1 MQATEIRELNDQEL
15 EARIAELQEERFRL
29 RLRAATQPLEQPHR
43 LRDLRKDIAR
53 MKTVLTE
60 RQKGSTGSTGST
72 GSEGSKESKESKGTT
87 TPKAKRATKAAKTKR
102 ATARRGR

>member
-1 MQATEIRELNDQEL
+1 MQPTEVRELNDQEL

-60 RQKGSTGSTGST
+60 RQKGLRGAEASTGS
-72 GSEGSKESKESKGTT
+72 KKTT
-87 TPKAKRATKAAKTKR
+87 APRASKAKRG
-102 ATARRGR
+102 TARRGR

>member
-1 MQATEIRELNDQEL
+1 MQPTEVRELNDQEL

-60 RQKGSTGSTGST
+60 RRMGKGSEGSTGSKGSTGAGKPAPRAS
-72 GSEGSKESKESKGTT
+72 
-87 TPKAKRATKAAKTKR
+87 KAKRG
-102 ATARRGR
+102 TARRGR

>member
-15 EARIAELQEERFRL
+15 QARIAELREERFRL

-53 MKTVLTE
+53 MMTVLTE
-60 RQKGSTGSTGST
+60 RQKGSTGSEGSKGSKGST
-72 GSEGSKESKESKGTT
+72 GTTTPKT
-87 TPKAKRATKAAKTKR
+87 TPKAKRATKAAKTTR

>member
-60 RQKGSTGSTGST
+60 RQKGSTGS
-72 GSEGSKESKESKGTT
+72 EGSKETKESKGTT

>member
-1 MQATEIRELNDQEL
+1 MQATEIRELNEQEL

-60 RQKGSTGSTGST
+60 RQKGSTGS
-72 GSEGSKESKESKGTT
+72 EGSGGSKGTT
-87 TPKAKRATKAAKTKR
+87 TPKTPPKAKRATKAAKTKR

>member
-1 MQATEIRELNDQEL
+1 MQATEIRELNDREL
-15 EARIAELQEERFRL
+15 EDRIAELREERFRL

-60 RQKGSTGSTGST
+60 RQKGSTGS
-72 GSEGSKESKESKGTT
+72 EGSGGSRETK
-87 TPKAKRATKAAKTKR
+87 TPEKKRATKATKAKR

>member
-15 EARIAELQEERFRL
+15 QDRIAELQEERFRL
-29 RLRAATQPLEQPHR
+29 RLRAATQPLEQPMR
-43 LRDLRKDIAR
+43 LRDLRRDIAR

-60 RQKGSTGSTGST
+60 RQKGLRGSTGST
-72 GSEGSKESKESKGTT
+72 GSKGAQPA
-87 TPKAKRATKAAKTKR
+87 TPKATKAAKAKR

>member
-15 EARIAELQEERFRL
+15 QDRIAELTEERFRL

-60 RQKGSTGSTGST
+60 RRTGAKGPEGSKGSTATT
-72 GSEGSKESKESKGTT
+72 APRASK
-87 TPKAKRATKAAKTKR
+87 ATRTS
-102 ATARRGR
+102 ARRGR

>member
-1 MQATEIRELNDQEL
+1 MQATEIRELNDREL
-15 EARIAELQEERFRL
+15 EERIAELQEERFRL

-53 MKTVLTE
+53 MKTVLHE
-60 RQKGSTGSTGST
+60 RRTGLKATQ
-72 GSEGSKESKESKGTT
+72 GSEGAKGSKDAKEPTAPGASK
-87 TPKAKRATKAAKTKR
+87 AKR

>member
-60 RQKGSTGSTGST
+60 RQKGSTGS
-72 GSEGSKESKESKGTT
+72 EGSGGSKGTT
-87 TPKAKRATKAAKTKR
+87 TPTTPPKAKRATKAAKTKR

>member
-15 EARIAELQEERFRL
+15 RSRITELQEERFRL
-29 RLRAATQPLEQPHR
+29 RLRAATQPLEQPMR
-43 LRDLRKDIAR
+43 LRELRKDIAR

-60 RQKGSTGSTGST
+60 REKGVKIPEKSADARKTAT
-72 GSEGSKESKESKGTT
+72 SK
-87 TPKAKRATKAAKTKR
+87 PKRATKAKR

>member
-15 EARIAELQEERFRL
+15 RDRIAELREERFRL

-53 MKTVLTE
+53 MMTVLTE
-60 RQKGSTGSTGST
+60 RQKGVK
-72 GSEGSKESKESKGTT
+72 GSEGSQGSRETT
-87 TPKAKRATKAAKTKR
+87 TPKAKRATKAAKTTR

>member
-15 EARIAELQEERFRL
+15 QARIAELQEERFRL

-60 RQKGSTGSTGST
+60 RQKGLK
-72 GSEGSKESKESKGTT
+72 GSEGSKGSTGEKKKTAPRASK
-87 TPKAKRATKAAKTKR
+87 AKR

>member
-1 MQATEIRELNDQEL
+1 MEATEIRELNDQEL
-15 EARIAELQEERFRL
+15 RDRIAELEEERFRL

-60 RQKGSTGSTGST
+60 RSIKGSGVQGQGSTQTTAST
-72 GSEGSKESKESKGTT
+72 ARRAS
-87 TPKAKRATKAAKTKR
+87 KAKRT
-102 ATARRGR
+102 TARRGR

>member
-15 EARIAELQEERFRL
+15 QARIAELREERFRL

-53 MKTVLTE
+53 MMTVLTE
-60 RQKGSTGSTGST
+60 RQKGSTGS
-72 GSEGSKESKESKGTT
+72 EGSKGSTGTT
-87 TPKAKRATKAAKTKR
+87 TPKAKRATKAAKTTR

>member
-15 EARIAELQEERFRL
+15 RDRIAELEEERFRL

-53 MKTVLTE
+53 MKTVLSE
-60 RQKGSTGSTGST
+60 RT
-72 GSEGSKESKESKGTT
+72 
-87 TPKAKRATKAAKTKR
+87 
-102 ATARRGR
+102 TARRGR

>member
-60 RQKGSTGSTGST
+60 RQKGSTGSEGSK
-72 GSEGSKESKESKGTT
+72 ESKESKESKGTT

>member
-15 EARIAELQEERFRL
+15 RDRIAELREERFRL

-53 MKTVLTE
+53 MMTVLTE
-60 RQKGSTGSTGST
+60 RQKGMTAPAASG
-72 GSEGSKESKESKGTT
+72 GSKD
-87 TPKAKRATKAAKTKR
+87 TKAPKTKR
-102 ATARRGR
+102 ATKTTKTKRAPARRGR

>member
-1 MQATEIRELNDQEL
+1 MQPTEVRELNDQEL

-60 RQKGSTGSTGST
+60 RRMGKGSEGSTGSKGSTGARKPAPRAS
-72 GSEGSKESKESKGTT
+72 
-87 TPKAKRATKAAKTKR
+87 KAKRG
-102 ATARRGR
+102 TARRGR

>member
-1 MQATEIRELNDQEL
+1 MQATEIRELNDREL
-15 EARIAELQEERFRL
+15 QDRIAELQEERFRL

-43 LRDLRKDIAR
+43 LRELRKDIAR

-60 RQKGSTGSTGST
+60 RQQGPK
-72 GSEGSKESKESKGTT
+72 GSEGSAGSGESKAPE
-87 TPKAKRATKAAKTKR
+87 AKRATKATKATKAKR

>member
-15 EARIAELQEERFRL
+15 QARIAELQEERFRL

-60 RQKGSTGSTGST
+60 RQKGLK
-72 GSEGSKESKESKGTT
+72 GSEGSKESTGDKKKTAPRASK
-87 TPKAKRATKAAKTKR
+87 AKR

>member
-15 EARIAELQEERFRL
+15 QDRIAELREERFRL

-53 MKTVLTE
+53 MMTVLTE
-60 RQKGSTGSTGST
+60 RQKGITAPAVSAGSRET
-72 GSEGSKESKESKGTT
+72 KA
-87 TPKAKRATKAAKTKR
+87 PKTKRATKTTKTKR